1 MSPYNIDEVKE
12 IVNKSIEIFKSKIDS
27 PFVGDKKVEGNVIFV
42 GDTHGAI
49 DVTSKV
55 FSDFS
60 DSADLVVFLGDY
72 VDRGEDQLGNLL
84 LILRKMIDNPDKF
97 IVLRGNHESPITNE
111 YYGFKEE
118 VKEKLGE
125 EYYDMFVELFSYM
138 PYAVVVNEYFCVHGG
153 LAVGLTKVEE
163 IKKLPRPDVNPD
175 DPIAFQLLWNDPRE
189 GLEDPDFIPSIR
201 GEGIYFF
208 GERVVNKFLE
218 DNSLK
223 GIIRGH
229 EVADGFREDM
239 NGKIITVFSSR
250 YHHMRAGILVM
261 KKDGQFDKIYI

>member
-1 MSPYNIDEVKE
+1 MMNLDEVKSVVGSAVE
-12 IVNKSIEIFKSKIDS
+12 MYKSKYDS
-27 PFVGDKKVEGNVIFV
+27 PFAGNFEVNGNVIFV

-55 FSDFS
+55 FSDFA
-60 DSADLVVFLGDY
+60 DNADLVVFLGDY

-84 LILRKMIDNPDKF
+84 LILRKMVENPNKY

-125 EYYDMFVELFSYM
+125 ENYEMFIELFSYM
-138 PYAVVVNEYFCVHGG
+138 PYAAVVNGYFCVHGG
-153 LAVGLTKVEE
+153 LPMGLEKVEE

-175 DPIAFQLLWNDPRE
+175 NPIAFQLLWNDPRE
-189 GLEDPDFIPSIR
+189 GIDDLDFLPSIR

-208 GERVVNKFLE
+208 GKRVVDNFLE
-218 DNSLK
+218 NNSLK

-229 EVADGFREDM
+229 EVADGFRTDM
-239 NGKIITVFSSR
+239 SGKVITVFSSR

-261 KKDGQFDKIYI
+261 RKEGGFDYAYV